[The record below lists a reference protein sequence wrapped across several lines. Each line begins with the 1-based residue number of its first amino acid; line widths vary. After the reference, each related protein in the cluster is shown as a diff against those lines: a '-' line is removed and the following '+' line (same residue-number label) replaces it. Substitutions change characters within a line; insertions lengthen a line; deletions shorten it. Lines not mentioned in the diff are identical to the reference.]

1 MIRDEI
7 MMIPPDGIDCTLP
20 FNNSVDFIVK
30 NFGSFS
36 PFAQL
41 QFISSVNGHFSAVE
55 ALPVLTLVQLD
66 ELVFSPPARPEDRAN
81 ILTRVFDFLLQTPN
95 REKLY
100 NIVIGL
106 QTEARMAN
114 FSCENYKVIFDR
126 IDQTLSSAS
135 PNQTEDLLMIRD
147 TIMMIPPDECIDRSV

>member
-1 MIRDEI
+1 MDTGTQSSAFLYFIQ
-7 MMIPPDGIDCTLP
+7 PFLSQHKNSGIDCTLP

-36 PFAQL
+36 PFAPLQL
-41 QFISSVNGHFSAVE
+41 FHNLSSNFSAVE
-55 ALPVLTLVQLD
+55 ALPVLTLAQLH

-114 FSCENYKVIFDR
+114 FSCENYKV
-126 IDQTLSSAS
+126 
-135 PNQTEDLLMIRD
+135 
-147 TIMMIPPDECIDRSV
+147 